1 MLKICA
7 LNESSSETDS
17 DNEQENF
24 RRTVNEICVLTLDCV
39 QVQAETREAQ
49 EAGLLDLYSSG
60 LKLMMENKKVAAREV
75 FVRIT
80 QSAMFTSGEGS
91 EQIQRTLRYNVHK
104 NLGECFMEEEN
115 WAEAE
120 DHFFLATQID
130 RTDVTLWWQ
139 LGKGE

>member
-17 DNEQENF
+17 DNEQVHV
-24 RRTVNEICVLTLDCV
+24 RQTLNEFCVLTLDCV

-115 WAEAE
+115 WVEAE

>member
-1 MLKICA
+1 MW
-7 LNESSSETDS
+7 
-17 DNEQENF
+17 
-24 RRTVNEICVLTLDCV
+24 TLDCV

-60 LKLMMENKKVAAREV
+60 LKLMMDNKKVAAREV

-80 QSAMFTSGEGS
+80 QSTMFTSGEGS
-91 EQIQRTLRYNVHK
+91 EQIQRTLRYNVHR

-130 RTDVTLWWQ
+130 RTDVSLWWQ
-139 LGKGE
+139 LGRGQ